1 MFDKYWSEINRL
13 LAIASILD
21 PRNKLDCVDF
31 YFKEIYESDASRKIQ
46 RITYLLYDL
55 LVEYVDRKIEVSIV
69 KDLILSTPTSTNE
82 SPFYRKTIFEKDYQD
97 RYATHKRT
105 KQRKVN
111 LKAELDHYLK
121 DVMPGIKH
129 IDKLDFRKE
138 DFNNPTLK
146 VIARDVLAILVS
158 TMLLRVHLVWKG
170 G

>member
-1 MFDKYWSEINRL
+1 MWTEKLKFQLLRILFFLLQLPLVSRL
-13 LAIASILD
+13 
-21 PRNKLDCVDF
+21 F
-31 YFKEIYESDASRKIQ
+31 
-46 RITYLLYDL
+46 TG
-55 LVEYVDRKIEVSIV
+55 
-69 KDLILSTPTSTNE
+69 
-82 SPFYRKTIFEKDYQD
+82 KTLFVKDYQD

-129 IDKLDFRKE
+129 IDILDFRKE
-138 DFNNPTLK
+138 DFNYPTLK